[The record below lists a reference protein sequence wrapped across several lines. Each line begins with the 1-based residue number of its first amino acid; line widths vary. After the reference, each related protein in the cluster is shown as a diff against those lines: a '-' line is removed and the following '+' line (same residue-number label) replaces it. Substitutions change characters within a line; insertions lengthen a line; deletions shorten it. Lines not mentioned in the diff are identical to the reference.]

1 MADKP
6 AGLHIRAV
14 DLEDLSV
21 LSSMVQDALVP
32 PGDIAYLPSEGHFM
46 MALNRFRWEAAGD
59 APPYSRTHSGLRLD
73 KVTAVQRRGFS
84 RWEKDKMLS
93 LLSIAYAD
101 DEDGGAGGGTVMLTF
116 AGDAAIRLSVSALS
130 VALDDLGE
138 PWPTEWKPGHQPD

>member
-1 MADKP
+1 MPRLLATTALP
-6 AGLHIRAV
+6 AFAPAI
-14 DLEDLSV
+14 LSRTAPV
-21 LSSMVQDALVP
+21 ALPDTGSPGEAFALALDALVP

-101 DEDGGAGGGTVMLTF
+101 DEDGGAGGGTV
-116 AGDAAIRLSVSALS
+116 RLNPALRATS
-130 VALDDLGE
+130 SRACL
-138 PWPTEWKPGHQPD
+138 KN